1 MKRTNLLEYFRE
13 HPRSGKKYFD
23 LQLNFVDLSLLS
35 TRILL
40 CFVYLLCRVSVRYV
54 RENAAF
60 KDAKTLRERY
70 YVCARFLFE
79 RNQCE
84 MKIRARDWWFF
95 TCFFSFS

>member
-1 MKRTNLLEYFRE
+1 
-13 HPRSGKKYFD
+13 
-23 LQLNFVDLSLLS
+23 
-35 TRILL
+35 
-40 CFVYLLCRVSVRYV
+40 VRYI

-95 TCFFSFS
+95 TCFFSFSEIRAKGDFSSFLRANKKDLSLSAVLDAAR